1 MVRAVFGPETSPNLK
16 ARQQDRATP
25 RASRESGLRLRE
37 GPRSSPLRR
46 PVPYTLGMRICRLGL
61 AQVNVT
67 VGDLA
72 GNAGRIREAIAAAKD
87 AGCGFVALPE
97 LAVTGYP
104 PEDLLLRRSFCAESR
119 ATIETILPST
129 VGIVAIVG
137 FVDWAQDDAYNAAA
151 VIADGRWVDT
161 YHKRRLPNY
170 GVFDE
175 ERYFAAGRRVPV
187 YRAGNVAFGVSICED
202 IWYPGLPLDAFSLG
216 GAEVCININ
225 ASPYHRGRVKDR
237 SRMLA
242 TRAADNLIAVAY
254 VNLVGGQDELVFDGA
269 SMVFD
274 AEGELRA
281 RAMQFKEDL
290 LITDIDLD
298 AVAQR
303 RLHDPRRRVELRDR
317 EGELEVEYID
327 LGFAPHPPAS
337 PSRASNIAP
346 LLGDE
351 AEVWEALVVGT
362 RDYLRKTNFTQA
374 VVSLSG
380 GIDSSVVAAIAVD
393 AIGAGNVIG
402 VSMPSRYSSDHS
414 QTDAQALAENLGI
427 RYLTVPIEPA
437 HAAMLEMLAEAF
449 DGTAEGTAEENLQSR
464 QRGNV
469 LMTLSNKFGWI
480 ALSTGNKSEMATGYA
495 TLYGDM
501 AGGYAV
507 VKDVPKT
514 LLFRLAAWRNQHEGR
529 ALIPD
534 GVLTKPPSAEL
545 KPGQFDQ
552 DSLPPYEVL
561 DPILEC
567 YVEDDLTIEEVVALG
582 FEEATVRRV
591 VAMVD
596 RNEYKRRQAPPGVKI
611 TPRAFG
617 RDRRFPLAAVYRHP

>member
-1 MVRAVFGPETSPNLK
+1 
-16 ARQQDRATP
+16 
-25 RASRESGLRLRE
+25 
-37 GPRSSPLRR
+37 
-46 PVPYTLGMRICRLGL
+46 MRICRVGL
-61 AQVNVT
+61 AQINVT

-72 GNAGRIREAIAAAKD
+72 GNADRIRSAITAAKA

-104 PEDLLLRRSFCAESR
+104 PEDLVLRRSFCAESR
-119 ATIETILPST
+119 ATVDTIVPST
-129 VGIVAIVG
+129 KGIVAIVG
-137 FVDWAQDDAYNAAA
+137 FVDWTQDDAYNAAA

-175 ERYFAAGRRVPV
+175 ERYFAAGRRNPV
-187 YRAGNVAFGVSICED
+187 YHAGNVAFGVSVCED
-202 IWYPGLPLDAFSLG
+202 IWYPGFPLDALSLG
-216 GAEVCININ
+216 GAELCININ
-225 ASPYHRGRVKDR
+225 ASPYHRGRVRDR
-237 SRMLA
+237 SRMVA

-274 AEGELRA
+274 AEGSLLSRA
-281 RAMQFKEDL
+281 VQFKEDL
-290 LITDIDLD
+290 LVTDIDLD
-298 AVAQR
+298 GVAQR

-317 EGELEVEYID
+317 DSELDVEHID
-327 LGFAPHPPAS
+327 LGFTPAPPAE
-337 PSRASNIAP
+337 PRLESNVAP
-346 LLGDE
+346 ALEDE

-362 RDYLRKTNFTQA
+362 RDYLRKTRFEQA
-374 VVSLSG
+374 VISLSG

-393 AIGAGNVIG
+393 AIGAENVIG
-402 VSMPSRYSSDHS
+402 VSMPSRYSSEHS
-414 QTDAQALAENLGI
+414 RTDARALAENLGI
-427 RYLTVPIEPA
+427 RYLTIPIEPA
-437 HAAMLEMLAEAF
+437 HAAMLEMLADAF
-449 DGTAEGTAEENLQSR
+449 EGTDEGTAEENLQSR

-507 VKDVPKT
+507 IKDVPKT
-514 LLFRLAAWRNQHEGR
+514 LVFKLAAWRNAHEGR
-529 ALIPD
+529 ALIPEA
-534 GVLTKPPSAEL
+534 VLTKPPSAEL
-545 KPGQFDQ
+545 KPEQFDQ

-561 DPILEC
+561 DPILEG
-567 YVEDDLTIEEVVALG
+567 YVEDDMTVDEIMARG
-582 FEEATVRRV
+582 FDEATVRRV
-591 VAMVD
+591 VGMVD

-617 RDRRFPLAAVYRHP
+617 RDRRFPLAAVYRHL